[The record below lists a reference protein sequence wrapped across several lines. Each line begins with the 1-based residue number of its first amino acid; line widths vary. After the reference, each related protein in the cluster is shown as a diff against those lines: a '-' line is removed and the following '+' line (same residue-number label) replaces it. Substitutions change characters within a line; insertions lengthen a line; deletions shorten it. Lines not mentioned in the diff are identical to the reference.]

1 MIRNPIIIPVQDIYR
16 SIEEQLST
24 LRSAGNYRRFLTVRK
39 DAGRFPLFTWER
51 GGVEGE
57 AVNFSSNDYLGMG
70 CDRSV
75 ASAFCAAVSGH
86 GAGSGGT
93 RNLSGTTV
101 AHRSLERVIAR
112 WHGKSAALLFGSAFQ
127 ANQTTLQT
135 LGRRIEGLV
144 FLSDAENHAS
154 IIEGIRGSGARKLV
168 FRHNDLEHLSELLR
182 SLPPETP
189 RIIVFES
196 VYSMSGDI
204 APVEGILALARRHG
218 AMTYVDEVHGAG
230 LYGDTGAGILERE
243 GLATRVDIINGTLA
257 KAVGV
262 IGGYIAASA
271 AVVDFVRS
279 FGPGFIFTTSM
290 PPAACVAA
298 ERSIQLIACD
308 ADRRARLV
316 RGVDRLRLRLREE
329 GIPYLENDSHI
340 TRLLVPGA
348 ARCRRMSDRLL
359 THHGIYVQPLNH
371 PTVPTGSEGFRVIVT
386 ALHEDE
392 HIERFVQAIKTEWI
406 EQHTHHLQ
414 A

>member
-1 MIRNPIIIPVQDIYR
+1 MAA
-16 SIEEQLST
+16 QLT
-24 LRSAGNYRRFLTVRK
+24 ELRSAGNYRRFLTVRK
-39 DAGRFPLFTWER
+39 DAEAFPVFTWER
-51 GGVEGE
+51 GGVTGE

-75 ASAFCAAVSGH
+75 ADALAGAAAVF

-93 RNLSGTTV
+93 RNLSGTTS

-112 WHGKSAALLFGSAFQ
+112 WHGKSAALLFGSAYQ

-135 LGRRIEGLV
+135 LGRRIDGLV
-144 FLSDAENHAS
+144 FLSDSENHAS

-168 FRHNDLEHLSELLR
+168 FRHNDLDHLSELLR

-204 APVEGILALARRHG
+204 APVEGILTLARRHG

-230 LYGDTGAGILERE
+230 LYGDTGAGILEHK
-243 GLATRVDIINGTLA
+243 GLAGRVDIINGTLA

-271 AVVDFVRS
+271 QLVDFIRS

-308 ADRRARLV
+308 ADRRMRLF

-329 GIPYLENDSHI
+329 GIPFRENDSHI
-340 TRLLVPGA
+340 TRLIVTGA
-348 ARCRRMSDRLL
+348 ARCRMMSDWLL
-359 THHGIYVQPLNH
+359 TEHGIYVQPLNH
-371 PTVPTGSEGFRVIVT
+371 PTVPFGSEGFRVIVT
-386 ALHEDE
+386 ALHEDA
-392 HIERFVQAIKTEWI
+392 HIESFVQAIKTEWI
-406 EQHTHHLQ
+406 EQDTHHMQ

>member
-1 MIRNPIIIPVQDIYR
+1 
-16 SIEEQLST
+16 
-24 LRSAGNYRRFLTVRK
+24 
-39 DAGRFPLFTWER
+39 
-51 GGVEGE
+51 
-57 AVNFSSNDYLGMG
+57 
-70 CDRSV
+70 
-75 ASAFCAAVSGH
+75 
-86 GAGSGGT
+86 
-93 RNLSGTTV
+93 
-101 AHRSLERVIAR
+101 
-112 WHGKSAALLFGSAFQ
+112 
-127 ANQTTLQT
+127 
-135 LGRRIEGLV
+135 
-144 FLSDAENHAS
+144 
-154 IIEGIRGSGARKLV
+154 
-168 FRHNDLEHLSELLR
+168 
-182 SLPPETP
+182 
-189 RIIVFES
+189 
-196 VYSMSGDI
+196 
-204 APVEGILALARRHG
+204 
-218 AMTYVDEVHGAG
+218 
-230 LYGDTGAGILERE
+230 
-243 GLATRVDIINGTLA
+243 LA

-308 ADRRARLV
+308 ADRRARLF